1 MENKDTKYSYRAK
14 QVEENVINKSKIVEE
29 FVVTGIDTIEK
40 LITDLANLGR
50 GKKDEKGDN

>member
-1 MENKDTKYSYRAK
+1 MENKDTKYSDRAK
-14 QVEENVINKSKIVEE
+14 QIEKNVIKKSKIVEE

>member
-1 MENKDTKYSYRAK
+1 MENKDTKYSDRAK

-50 GKKDEKGDN
+50 VKKDEKGDN

>member
-1 MENKDTKYSYRAK
+1 MENKDTKYSDRAK